1 MYLIAFSMRLL
12 NTCVSRIASPRTVG
26 NAPTVPECTTQQTA
40 DNANL
45 LVVQDSVQQFVA
57 GSSALFPRG
66 TSRFQCCFH
75 PWMRTTITVR

>member
-1 MYLIAFSMRLL
+1 MLALAGGTSLASL
-12 NTCVSRIASPRTVG
+12 NVAVG
-26 NAPTVPECTTQQTA
+26 NAPTAPECTSEQTA

-45 LVVQDSVQQFVA
+45 LVVQDSVQPFAA

-66 TSRFQCCFH
+66 THRYQCCFH